1 MEAEVIQMEGLS
13 AHADSTGIIEWM
25 KAAPQAPSMTYITHG
40 EPDASDALRARI
52 KHQLGWK
59 VRVPEHLESISLEN
73 PR

>member
-1 MEAEVIQMEGLS
+1 MEGLS